1 MHPSIKTRAT
11 DEPRMA
17 PRCSVRARHGSSHES
32 GRAASPLVV
41 RGIDLKKGGQ
51 RRRTSIR
58 RDPPPTYPCPRM
70 SLETGNSPAA
80 AAGLRDDATAGTDC
94 SRPEIQPIRTRGRYS
109 LDVLRIE

>member
-17 PRCSVRARHGSSHES
+17 PRCSVRARHGSSHEP

-58 RDPPPTYPCPRM
+58 RDPPPISPCPRR
-70 SLETGNSPAA
+70 SLETGNSPAGT
-80 AAGLRDDATAGTDC
+80 AGLTDDATAGTDC
-94 SRPEIQPIRTRGRYS
+94 PDPEFP
-109 LDVLRIE
+109 RI